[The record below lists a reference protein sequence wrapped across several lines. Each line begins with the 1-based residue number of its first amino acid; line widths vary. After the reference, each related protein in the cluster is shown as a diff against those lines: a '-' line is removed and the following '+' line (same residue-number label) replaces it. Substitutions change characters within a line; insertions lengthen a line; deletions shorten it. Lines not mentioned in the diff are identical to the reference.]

1 MRRRK
6 GERTYGPGMFIIGT
20 GNVYAADIYEVLDS
34 DHRVIRAVVRPT
46 MFVAAKTPVN
56 LPIWTTCASS
66 LQPI

>member
-1 MRRRK
+1 
-6 GERTYGPGMFIIGT
+6 MFIIGT